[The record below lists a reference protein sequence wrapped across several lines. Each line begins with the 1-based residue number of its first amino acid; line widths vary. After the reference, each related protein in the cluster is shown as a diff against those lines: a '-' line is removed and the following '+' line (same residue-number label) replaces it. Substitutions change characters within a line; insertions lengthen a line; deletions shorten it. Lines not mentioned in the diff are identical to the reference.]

1 MLAKEAELATSSDV
15 EMVELALKRGSEYFF
30 QALHLPSSSAS
41 STSRHHHGQHGPH
54 LAAGLHIRL
63 PPPPFLLSRHVSH
76 RNTLAVATLVRALVS
91 VKIPADVEILS
102 S

>member
-15 EMVELALKRGSEYFF
+15 EMVELALKRGAEYVSRFST
-30 QALHLPSSSAS
+30 LPT
-41 STSRHHHGQHGPH
+41 STPHPHHRQHGPH

-63 PPPPFLLSRHVSH
+63 PPPPLLLSSCFSH
-76 RNTLAVATLVRALVS
+76 RHTLAVAALVRALVS
-91 VKIPADVEILS
+91 VEIPVDVEILS